1 MTNQTKDLI
10 LDIGDRS
17 FKLGEA
23 GVTGIVLH
31 PKFGLSNFP
40 DKQEIFIFYRSKPN
54 PDGWSEKGFNR
65 IAKFKWDP
73 SSETFDLNSE
83 EILFQQYDRST
94 WHNGGG
100 MFFDNDGFLCVSLG
114 DEGMEDFLADSNQK
128 LDGGLFGGIIRIDID
143 NDPTRSHPIRRQPRV
158 NEAPPADFAGWET
171 FTQGYSIPNDNPW
184 LSPDSTNLEE
194 FYAIGLRS
202 PYSVYFDKETE
213 NIWVADVG
221 SDIAE
226 EINKVDYGDNLQWP
240 FREGD
245 TD

>member
-1 MTNQTKDLI
+1 
-10 LDIGDRS
+10 
-17 FKLGEA
+17 
-23 GVTGIVLH
+23 
-31 PKFGLSNFP
+31 
-40 DKQEIFIFYRSKPN
+40 
-54 PDGWSEKGFNR
+54 
-65 IAKFKWDP
+65 
-73 SSETFDLNSE
+73 
-83 EILFQQYDRST
+83 
-94 WHNGGG
+94 
-100 MFFDNDGFLCVSLG
+100 
-114 DEGMEDFLADSNQK
+114 MEDFLADSNQK